1 MYTEY
6 IIKRE
11 RNMKNQ
17 FTVYTNPEFDFDL
30 LPQFAKEHGC
40 TYSIDFDEGYTVTF
54 FSKNI
59 NYLEEVSDQLSFLEQ
74 TSITE

>member
-1 MYTEY
+1 MAGYHLTDEQW
-6 IIKRE
+6 IESWNKIGSPHK
-11 RNMKNQ
+11 
-17 FTVYTNPEFDFDL
+17 
-30 LPQFAKEHGC
+30 FAKEHGC

-54 FSKNI
+54 SSKNI